1 MTERN
6 ARNTTRSRRGSVGTA
21 ARSLRRGATRVAAQR
36 PPGDSATVRAAP
48 LGGSG
53 CFKVSLLLALPGA
66 RRAEFRT
73 DYAAIRSTF
82 SLRRR
87 VLRRAAQRRL
97 QLPFWAY
104 IAKTSLGG
112 PKVARSYRKSLFWLL
127 ASRLRHLRR
136 ELGFS
141 FLSLVSYAASWRA
154 QAQST
159 KHAYKQP
166 RNRKERV
173 VFSLRPRLQRFAS
186 IRNKTP

>member
-1 MTERN
+1 MTQVAGAVASTFSTQVATSRLRGGIRVNSNSPAVQGWELSEAAA

-73 DYAAIRSTF
+73 DYAAIRST
-82 SLRRR
+82 SVGRRR

-104 IAKTSLGG
+104 IAKTNLAGSIVGRE
-112 PKVARSYRKSLFWLL
+112 AAEESIL
-127 ASRLRHLRR
+127 ASHEPSETPETRTRLFLLIASVLRR
-136 ELGFS
+136 
-141 FLSLVSYAASWRA
+141 
-154 QAQST
+154 
-159 KHAYKQP
+159 
-166 RNRKERV
+166 
-173 VFSLRPRLQRFAS
+173 
-186 IRNKTP
+186 